1 MDMIK
6 QELDRIKDRISDPS
20 FLANKGLSNEVGI
33 HVFCYDSKDEMAV
46 QDYIRRL
53 KAETNTPYRIIECDL
68 YEIFLSLL
76 EDKRILR
83 SVPGL
88 EDKRGKEYLLS
99 QLQKIATPEALLAK
113 IDYSPHVKGQDVLFM
128 TGIGKIHPFMRS
140 HKMLDSMQYLFED
153 IPIVMFYPGSFN
165 GQTLILPLHA
175 VFCKTV
181 FFAESLFVSSVY
193 KWKKGREQIGESG
206 LPTFVRLMQGHCN
219 GFRYIGLSIQSSVE
233 SNHGFLRHAE
243 LVAATSPLVLLPA
256 WEWFLLAE
264 VFADNPVEPAKGYLH
279 RSCYLKWHPTSD

>member
-33 HVFCYDSKDEMAV
+33 HVFCYDPKDEIVV

-53 KAETNTPYRIIECDL
+53 KGEANTPYRIVECDL

-76 EDKRILR
+76 EDKRVLR
-83 SVPGL
+83 AAPGL
-88 EDKRGKEYLLS
+88 EEKRGKDYLLR

-113 IDYSPHVKGQDVLFM
+113 MDYSPHVKGQDVLFL
-128 TGIGKIHPFMRS
+128 TGIGKVHPFMRS

-165 GQTLILPLHA
+165 GQSL
-175 VFCKTV
+175 
-181 FFAESLFVSSVY
+181 SLFD
-193 KWKKGREQIGESG
+193 EF
-206 LPTFVRLMQGHCN
+206 LDGHYYRAFN
-219 GFRYIGLSIQSSVE
+219 
-233 SNHGFLRHAE
+233 
-243 LVAATSPLVLLPA
+243 LL
-256 WEWFLLAE
+256 
-264 VFADNPVEPAKGYLH
+264 
-279 RSCYLKWHPTSD
+279 